1 MAASSQDKETAAF
14 SQHQQQDAALQTNP
28 SRQQQQQ
35 QQDGGISFVAK
46 MLLYLAFPLFCGS
59 AGLYIG
65 YIRTIQD
72 KQSKMHFDTDFVIP
86 FALALALVVVVS
98 FQTKGFSNNKITP
111 LVQWPK
117 VKRKRKV
124 IRKRVL
130 VDEDGKE
137 IKELGKDD

>member
-28 SRQQQQQ
+28 PPSRQQ

>member
-1 MAASSQDKETAAF
+1 MAASAQDKETAAF